1 MEGDAIDMKELLD
14 ILNKVKPG
22 IDYVNEKHLVS
33 DELIDSLDVM
43 TIVTEICDEFDVEIL
58 PTDVVPENFES
69 VEAMWQ
75 LIMRLQGDVKEV
87 IIATN
92 SSLDGE
98 TTAMYI
104 SKLIKPTG
112 IKVSRIASGV
122 PVGGDLE
129 YIDEVTLL
137 RALEGRVEL

>member
-43 TIVTEICDEFDVEIL
+43 TIVTE
-58 PTDVVPENFES
+58 NFES

-75 LIMRLQGDVKEV
+75 LIMRLQED
-87 IIATN
+87 
-92 SSLDGE
+92 
-98 TTAMYI
+98 
-104 SKLIKPTG
+104 
-112 IKVSRIASGV
+112 
-122 PVGGDLE
+122 
-129 YIDEVTLL
+129 
-137 RALEGRVEL
+137 

>member
-14 ILNKVKPG
+14 ILNKVKSG

-58 PTDVVPENFES
+58 STDVVPENFES

-75 LIMRLQGDVKEV
+75 LIMRLQED
-87 IIATN
+87 
-92 SSLDGE
+92 
-98 TTAMYI
+98 
-104 SKLIKPTG
+104 
-112 IKVSRIASGV
+112 
-122 PVGGDLE
+122 
-129 YIDEVTLL
+129 
-137 RALEGRVEL
+137 

>member
-14 ILNKVKPG
+14 ILNKVKLG

-58 PTDVVPENFES
+58 PTDVVSENFES

-75 LIMRLQGDVKEV
+75 LIMRLQED
-87 IIATN
+87 
-92 SSLDGE
+92 
-98 TTAMYI
+98 
-104 SKLIKPTG
+104 
-112 IKVSRIASGV
+112 
-122 PVGGDLE
+122 
-129 YIDEVTLL
+129 
-137 RALEGRVEL
+137 

>member
-33 DELIDSLDVM
+33 DDVM

-75 LIMRLQGDVKEV
+75 LIMRLQED
-87 IIATN
+87 
-92 SSLDGE
+92 
-98 TTAMYI
+98 
-104 SKLIKPTG
+104 
-112 IKVSRIASGV
+112 
-122 PVGGDLE
+122 
-129 YIDEVTLL
+129 
-137 RALEGRVEL
+137 

>member
-43 TIVTEICDEFDVEIL
+43 TIVTEICDELDVEIL
-58 PTDVVPENFES
+58 PTVVVPENFES

-75 LIMRLQGDVKEV
+75 LIMRLQED
-87 IIATN
+87 
-92 SSLDGE
+92 
-98 TTAMYI
+98 
-104 SKLIKPTG
+104 
-112 IKVSRIASGV
+112 
-122 PVGGDLE
+122 
-129 YIDEVTLL
+129 
-137 RALEGRVEL
+137 

>member
-58 PTDVVPENFES
+58 PTDVVSAVFSGGAGGFILPDTLEKT
-69 VEAMWQ
+69 VVGAAGRQ
-75 LIMRLQGDVKEV
+75 LFLL
-87 IIATN
+87 
-92 SSLDGE
+92 LDGLRKNDCFS
-98 TTAMYI
+98 ADHNRFG
-104 SKLIKPTG
+104 L
-112 IKVSRIASGV
+112 SGSS
-122 PVGGDLE
+122 GYGAGAAGL
-129 YIDEVTLL
+129 
-137 RALEGRVEL
+137 